1 MRSPDMLTED
11 EVRGFL
17 LYLLEERKIG
27 PSMQKVCMSLR

>member
-1 MRSPDMLTED
+1 MLTED